1 VHSHFA
7 WRFRPG
13 TTERSSLEFRL
24 TGQTPFM
31 TPDERKM
38 LNDLAE
44 KFAKTPSPP
53 KDPEAEEFIRTRI
66 GNRPDALYLMT
77 QAVLIQN
84 LALEHAQEQIREL
97 QQRSGAPV
105 ASGSFL
111 GQGAPSAGGG
121 YSQRSGQQ
129 YTAPPPPQYAP
140 PSPSA
145 PSPST
150 QPSFLRGAAQTAAGV
165 AAGALAFEGIRSL
178 FSHPDYGG
186 AGLFGGGG
194 GLMGGVPGGET
205 VINNYYDNP
214 ADTGRDA
221 YAADDRGDYQD
232 AADDGGQYDDSAQND
247 DASYDTGDDGGGFD
261 DSSGSDFV

>member
-1 VHSHFA
+1 
-7 WRFRPG
+7 
-13 TTERSSLEFRL
+13 
-24 TGQTPFM
+24 M

-38 LNDLAE
+38 LNDLAD
-44 KFAKTPSPP
+44 KFEKTPSPP

-66 GNRPDALYLMT
+66 GKRPDALYLMT
-77 QAVLIQN
+77 QTVLIQN
-84 LALEHAQEQIREL
+84 LALQHAQEQVQEL
-97 QQRSGAPV
+97 QQRSGPPTPV
-105 ASGSFL
+105 PSGSFI
-111 GQGAPSAGGG
+111 GQGAQSGGAA
-121 YSQRSGQQ
+121 YSQRGGQQ
-129 YTAPPPPQYAP
+129 YAAPPPPQYAP

-194 GLMGGVPGGET
+194 GFLGGAPGGET

-214 ADTGRDA
+214 ADTGRDT
-221 YAADDRGDYQD
+221 YAADDRGDYQN
-232 AADDGGQYDDSAQND
+232 AVDDSGQYDDSGLSDSDQSD

-261 DSSGSDFV
+261 DSSGSDFA